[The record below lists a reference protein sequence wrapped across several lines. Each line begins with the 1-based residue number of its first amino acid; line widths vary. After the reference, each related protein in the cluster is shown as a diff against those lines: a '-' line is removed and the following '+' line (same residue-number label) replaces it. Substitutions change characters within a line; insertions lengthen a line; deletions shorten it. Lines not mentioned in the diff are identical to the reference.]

1 MNTME
6 KKERNKIL
14 IALAVVAALVVAVVL
29 YFRFMPAWASLQV
42 LLSGVAGLVLG
53 FMFRW
58 LYDKYL
64 SGIFPL
70 LWKLVKNLFK
80 GGKDED

>member
-1 MNTME
+1 
-6 KKERNKIL
+6 
-14 IALAVVAALVVAVVL
+14 
-29 YFRFMPAWASLQV
+29 MPAWASLQV
-42 LLSGVAGLVLG
+42 LLSGVVGLVLG
-53 FMFRW
+53 FIFRW

-70 LWKLVKNLFK
+70 LWKLIKNLFK

>member
-1 MNTME
+1 ME
-6 KKERNKIL
+6 KETKKRL
-14 IALAVVAALVVAVVL
+14 WIALAVIVVLVVAVVL

-42 LLSGVAGLVLG
+42 LLSGMAGLLLG

-70 LWKLVKNLFK
+70 LWKLIKNLFK

>member
-1 MNTME
+1 ME
-6 KKERNKIL
+6 KMKRNKIL
-14 IALAVVAALVVAVVL
+14 IALSVLIALIVAFVL

-64 SGIFPL
+64 
-70 LWKLVKNLFK
+70 FK

>member
-1 MNTME
+1 M
-6 KKERNKIL
+6 KRNKIL
-14 IALAVVAALVVAVVL
+14 IALSVLIALIVAFVL

-64 SGIFPL
+64 
-70 LWKLVKNLFK
+70 FK

>member
-1 MNTME
+1 ME
-6 KKERNKIL
+6 KTKRNKIL
-14 IALAVVAALVVAVVL
+14 IALSVLIALIVAFVL

-70 LWKLVKNLFK
+70 LWKLIKNLFK

>member
-1 MNTME
+1 ME
-6 KKERNKIL
+6 KTKRNKIL
-14 IALAVVAALVVAVVL
+14 IALSVLIALIVAFVL

-70 LWKLVKNLFK
+70 LGKLIKNLFK

>member
-1 MNTME
+1 ME
-6 KKERNKIL
+6 KTKRNKIL
-14 IALAVVAALVVAVVL
+14 IALGVLVALVVAFVL

-42 LLSGVAGLVLG
+42 LLSGVVGLVLG

-70 LWKLVKNLFK
+70 LWRLIKNLFK

>member
-1 MNTME
+1 ME
-6 KKERNKIL
+6 KETKKRL
-14 IALAVVAALVVAVVL
+14 WIALAVIIVLVVAVVL

-42 LLSGVAGLVLG
+42 LLSGMAGLLLG

-64 SGIFPL
+64 SCIFPL
-70 LWKLVKNLFK
+70 LWKLIKNLFK

>member
-1 MNTME
+1 ME
-6 KKERNKIL
+6 KTKRNKIL
-14 IALAVVAALVVAVVL
+14 IALAVLVALIVAFVL
-29 YFRFMPAWASLQV
+29 YFRFMPAWASVQVV

-70 LWKLVKNLFK
+70 LWKIIKNLFK